1 LFKDTNEERVMD
13 KDEMIKLLDKHRM
26 ELHAVF
32 SCLSNQN
39 VVDAAY
45 LLGGMIARL
54 DDWKIR
60 KEKNKDK

>member
-1 LFKDTNEERVMD
+1 MD